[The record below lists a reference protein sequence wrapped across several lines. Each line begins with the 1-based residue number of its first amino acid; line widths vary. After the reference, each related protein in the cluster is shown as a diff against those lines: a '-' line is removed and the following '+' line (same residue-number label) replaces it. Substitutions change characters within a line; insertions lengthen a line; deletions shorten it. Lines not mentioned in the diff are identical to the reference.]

1 MHAHQ
6 LWAILIINVKEHKRN
21 LHKSGFWGHT
31 KSYSLFFPLFNVVK
45 TFLKQSF
52 LSVFSGFFFFYH
64 FDHFPSYSSN
74 GQSRCRWLPK
84 HWSPVIIIWR
94 QPVLMLGRPWENFFL
109 FMKRKTGSQECWI
122 EQAWCRCKQ
131 QWLELRQRACTR
143 CAYIQPRRG
152 FLLLLC
158 FFCVIVRFQCWQMF
172 VTHVMMRVS
181 SPGSPSTPSTNRGV
195 LVKLYLFHCRPSSK
209 LNLGTQTAVAEGAK
223 LMTLGVV

>member
-52 LSVFSGFFFFYH
+52 LSVFSGIFFFYH

-94 QPVLMLGRPWENFFL
+94 QPVLMLGRPWENFFYSW
-109 FMKRKTGSQECWI
+109 KGK
-122 EQAWCRCKQ
+122 QA
-131 QWLELRQRACTR
+131 
-143 CAYIQPRRG
+143 
-152 FLLLLC
+152 
-158 FFCVIVRFQCWQMF
+158 VRNAE
-172 VTHVMMRVS
+172 S
-181 SPGSPSTPSTNRGV
+181 SR
-195 LVKLYLFHCRPSSK
+195 
-209 LNLGTQTAVAEGAK
+209 
-223 LMTLGVV
+223 LGVDASSSGSSWGREHAHGVHTYNHAEAFCCYSAFSVWL